1 MRLRQ
6 ETSISNPSASWDI
19 FCAVVDN
26 YGDIGVCWRLARQLV
41 AEHGLKVRL
50 WADNLSSFKKICPEI
65 DLGASIQY
73 SRGVEIRSWAESNLA
88 VMPADVVVEA
98 FACELPQAYI
108 DAMTKTGRKHVWI
121 NLEYL
126 SAETWVTSHHG
137 HASPH
142 PKLPLTK
149 YFFFPGFAQNTGGL
163 IVEKDLAARRA
174 CFLANTQEQYDF
186 WESLGLS
193 STARKD
199 EIRISLFCYEKTP
212 ALSLFSAWSEAT
224 YPVMCMIPEGIA
236 TRQISDFFGQPCI
249 GTGNLYEKG
258 SLTVRI
264 LPFLEQDTYDKLLW
278 GCDFNFVRGED
289 SFVRAQLA
297 GRPLVWQI
305 YPQEGGA
312 HWPKLEAFLDIYCSD
327 LPLSSSS
334 AVKAFT
340 EAWNSGEAG
349 VLDWENLLNH
359 RPILE
364 SHAVEWANHL
374 IKKEDLA
381 TSLVLFC
388 NNKLK

>member
-1 MRLRQ
+1 MRSRQ
-6 ETSISNPSASWDI
+6 ETSISDPTTSWDI

-50 WADNLSSFKKICPEI
+50 WTDNLASFKKICPEI
-65 DLGASIQY
+65 DLHASLQY
-73 SRGVEIRSWAESNLA
+73 SRGVEIRLWVEDNLT

-98 FACELPQAYI
+98 FACELPQAYVA
-108 DAMTKTGRKHVWI
+108 AMTKTGRKHVWI

-126 SAETWVTSHHG
+126 SAETWVASHHG

-149 YFFFPGFAQNTGGL
+149 YFFFPGFAQNTGGI
-163 IVEKDLAARRA
+163 IVEKDLATRHAA
-174 CFLANTQEQYDF
+174 FLTDTQTQCDF
-186 WESLGLS
+186 WERLGLS
-193 STARKD
+193 CAPKKD

-212 ALSLFSAWSEAT
+212 AISLFSAWSKAS
-224 YPVMCMIPEGIA
+224 YPVLCLIPEGVASIQV
-236 TRQISDFFGQPCI
+236 TDFFGQPSA
-249 GTGNLYEKG
+249 GTGNLYKKG
-258 SLTVRI
+258 SLTVRV
-264 LPFLEQDTYDKLLW
+264 LPFLEQDSYDKLLW
-278 GCDFNFVRGED
+278 GCDFNMVRGED

-297 GRPLVWQI
+297 GRPMVWQI

-312 HWPKLEAFLDIYCSD
+312 HWPKLGAFLDIYCSD
-327 LPLSSSS
+327 LPP
-334 AVKAFT
+334 APATDVRAFT

-349 VLDWENLLNH
+349 VLDWDNLWRH
-359 RPILE
+359 RAVLE
-364 SHAVEWANHL
+364 SHAIEWANHL

-381 TSLVLFC
+381 TNLVLFS